1 MSQISQTIE
10 WMDHAAATKGGAAPL
25 QKPSGAKPKKKGF
38 FSKG

>member
-1 MSQISQTIE
+1 VSQISQTIE

-25 QKPSGAKPKKKGF
+25 QKPSAKPKKKGF